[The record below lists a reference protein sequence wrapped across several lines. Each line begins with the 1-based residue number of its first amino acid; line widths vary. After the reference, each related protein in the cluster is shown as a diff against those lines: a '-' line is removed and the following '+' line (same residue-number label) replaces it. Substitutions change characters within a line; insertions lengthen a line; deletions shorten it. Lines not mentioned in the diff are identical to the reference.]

1 MIKNI
6 KINKKGQI
14 GEALQDVVG
23 AAIIIVLLII
33 FFFISQTF
41 WKNSID
47 ELKKFSEEQLIHN
60 QEHLS
65 LQSWLQKQT
74 TITYNNEKQNLTI
87 AELIIL
93 SKINSSY
100 KTILEQE
107 ALNFNIYDYKFDIIK
122 TEDLTK
128 LGFKPVFIGIGTTI
142 IFVPYLK
149 YKGSPFYIP
158 SNETIV
164 AHLEIKTKQ

>member
-6 KINKKGQI
+6 KTNKKGQI
-14 GEALQDVVG
+14 GEALQDIVG
-23 AAIIIVLLII
+23 AVIIIALLII
-33 FFFISQTF
+33 FFFISQIF
-41 WKNSID
+41 WKGSVD
-47 ELKKFSEEQLIHN
+47 ELKKSSEEQLIHN

-65 LQSWLQKQT
+65 LQAWLQKQT
-74 TITYNNEKQNLTI
+74 TITYNNKEQNLTI
-87 AELIIL
+87 AELIRL

-107 ALNFNIYDYKFDIIK
+107 ALVFDIYDYRFDALK
-122 TEDLTK
+122 PEDLTK
-128 LGFKPVFIGIGTTI
+128 LGFKPIFTGIGTII

-149 YKGSPFYIP
+149 YKGSLFYIP

-164 AHLEIKTKQ
+164 ANLEIKTK